1 MGMKGGKLV
10 HVMSKWYV
18 RGDSDIRG
26 GGEPEG
32 IMSDSRVIC
41 EFVYFWLYMS
51 VSRVSGQYLMDGRF
65 AGLGLWLLEGVCP

>member
-32 IMSDSRVIC
+32 IMSDES
-41 EFVYFWLYMS
+41 S
-51 VSRVSGQYLMDGRF
+51 YL
-65 AGLGLWLLEGVCP
+65 